1 MYNLIVT
8 EKPSV
13 ARTISKVL
21 GVTARRDGYL
31 EGGGWLVSWCV
42 GHLVELAPP
51 SAYDPRLERWDRADL
66 PILPERWQYLVSS
79 STKKQFDVLCK
90 LMHRADVDC
99 IVCAT
104 DADYREGEE
113 EIVLLEKSDTEADED
128 AEHKAYQ
135 TSNGT
140 RRKT

>member
-1 MYNLIVT
+1 MYNLIIT

-21 GVTARRDGYL
+21 GVTTLRDGYL
-31 EGGGWLVSWCV
+31 EGSGWLVSWCV

-51 SAYDPRLERWDRADL
+51 GAYDPRLERWERADL

-79 STKKQFDVLCK
+79 STKRQFDVLCK
-90 LMHRADVDC
+90 LMHRADVDR

-104 DADYREGEE
+104 DAGREGEE

>member
-1 MYNLIVT
+1 MHNLIIT

-21 GVTARRDGYL
+21 GATARRDGYL
-31 EGGGWLVSWCV
+31 EGGGYLISWCV

-51 SAYDPRLERWDRADL
+51 GAYDPRFERWDRADL

-90 LMHRADVDC
+90 LMHRPDVDR
-99 IVCAT
+99 APPT
-104 DADYREGEE
+104 PGGRA
-113 EIVLLEKSDTEADED
+113 S
-128 AEHKAYQ
+128 
-135 TSNGT
+135 
-140 RRKT
+140 